1 MSENISEA
9 ILYEFHII
17 NLQGHMQGVMSLSI
31 ILLLI
36 ASLATMAVVLN
47 PAFAGSRLLFKNK
60 SECIEYVIDGTSIV
74 RNHALQKAKVSK
86 ELAEKLCAE
95 Y

>member
-17 NLQGHMQGVMSLSI
+17 NLQGHMQGIMSLSI
-31 ILLLI
+31 VLLL
-36 ASLATMAVVLN
+36 LALLVTMAVVSN
-47 PAFAGSRLLFKNK
+47 PAFAGSGLLFKNK
-60 SECIEYVIDGTSIV
+60 AECIEYVIDGTNVV
-74 RNHALQKAKVSK
+74 RNHALQSAKVSK

>member
-1 MSENISEA
+1 
-9 ILYEFHII
+9 
-17 NLQGHMQGVMSLSI
+17 MQSVIGLGLG
-31 ILLLI
+31 LLLV
-36 ASLATMAVVLN
+36 ALLVATAVVSN
-47 PAFAGSRLLFKNK
+47 SAFAAASRLHFKNK
-60 SECIEYVIDGTSIV
+60 SECTEYVIEGTNVV

>member
-1 MSENISEA
+1 
-9 ILYEFHII
+9 
-17 NLQGHMQGVMSLSI
+17 MQGVINLSI
-31 ILLLI
+31 VILLAAL
-36 ASLATMAVVLN
+36 LATMAVVSN
-47 PAFAGSRLLFKNK
+47 PAFAGSPLFKNK
-60 SECIEYVIDGTSIV
+60 SECIEYVIEDTNVV

>member
-1 MSENISEA
+1 
-9 ILYEFHII
+9 
-17 NLQGHMQGVMSLSI
+17 MQGVINLSI
-31 ILLLI
+31 VIMLVAL
-36 ASLATMAVVLN
+36 LATMAVVSN
-47 PAFAGSRLLFKNK
+47 PAFAGSRLFKNK
-60 SECIEYVIDGTSIV
+60 SQYIEYVIEDTNVV